1 MLTFVFTMM
10 TPATLERLYQR
21 IKAPNF
27 DGRYL
32 PPSTLI
38 HLINEAKSQGIFSGL
53 GTSVQGREIGY
64 IELGSGDFKILAW
77 SQMHGDES
85 TSTRAL
91 VDLFMFL
98 NQKNHQKDF
107 VTAVLS
113 SYRLRIIYQLNPD
126 GALAYSR
133 ENALGFDLNRDART
147 QFHPESKLLEGL
159 ITEFKPDLCLN
170 CHDQRSLYS
179 LSQSINPPHISFLS
193 PAADKELSQT
203 PARMKAMEYIVS
215 AQNFLR
221 QLGFDKIGRYD
232 ESYCDSCFGDYLQ
245 SKKIPTILIE
255 SGHIIG
261 DESREKSRFV
271 VFAALI
277 GTLMYPIQEQLSR
290 DQVLEKYF
298 DIPENL
304 NILRDVVLK
313 NVLYQGRLVD
323 IGLQNRLI
331 LNQGKLK
338 SEVYVHDITEPG
350 AIIGYKTQ
358 DIKGQEILI
367 NSYEN
372 DFENK
377 LIVSILLK
385 KSSLLIKI

>member
-27 DGRYL
+27 NGRYT

-38 HLINEAKSQGIFSGL
+38 DLINEAKSQGIFSAL
-53 GTSVQGREIGY
+53 GASVQGREIGY
-64 IELGSGDFKILAW
+64 IEIGSGDFKILAW

-98 NQKNHQKDF
+98 NQKKHQKDF
-107 VTAVLS
+107 VTEVLS
-113 SYRLRIIYQLNPD
+113 TYRFRIIFQLNPD
-126 GALAYSR
+126 GAFAYSR

-147 QFHPESKLLEGL
+147 QRHPESKLLADL
-159 ITEFKPDLCLN
+159 IAEYKPDLCLN

-179 LSQSINPPHISFLS
+179 LSKSINPPHISFLS
-193 PAADKELSQT
+193 PAADEKLSQT
-203 PARMKAMEYIVS
+203 PARIKAMEYIVS
-215 AQNFLR
+215 SQNFLR

-232 ESYCDSCFGDYLQ
+232 ESYCDRCFGDYLQ

-261 DESREKSRFV
+261 DEPRDKSRFV

-277 GTLMYPIQEQLSR
+277 GILLHPLQQQLS
-290 DQVLEKYF
+290 QNKVLENYF

-313 NVLYQGRLVD
+313 NVRYQGRLVD

-367 NSYEN
+367 NSHEN

-377 LIVSILLK
+377 KIVSILLK